1 MRINYQN
8 FFIACAKSKITMS
21 AAIKKAALSSLI
33 LNKIKHGKNVNA
45 ATAGKLA
52 AALGVPVEELLDLEQ

>member
-1 MRINYQN
+1 M
-8 FFIACAKSKITMS
+8 TMS

-45 ATAGKLA
+45 TTVGKLA
-52 AALGVPVEELLDLEQ
+52 AALGVPVEDLLDLEQ